1 MAIMTHIPVIT
12 VKLQSD
18 TEDKNI
24 ASCPGAIK
32 QDGLFLLHSRQIQ
45 YGVVVFLNVIHENVR
60 VQKVVTKLERYL
72 GTLN

>member
-1 MAIMTHIPVIT
+1 MAIMTHIPVIIT

-24 ASCPGAIK
+24 ASCPAAIK

-45 YGVVVFLNVIHENVR
+45 YGVVVVFF
-60 VQKVVTKLERYL
+60 KCDS
-72 GTLN
+72 